1 MHAHVS
7 REEWVFRGLAIAMCL
22 AMVGMDVMP
31 AIISEQQAAIIVAVY
46 LGKKYADAG
55 ATSAGLLLGGTSAMW
70 LGLKMAEFAGAYA
83 LGLAA
88 AGVATG
94 VGLAI

>member
-1 MHAHVS
+1 MHAYVS

-22 AMVGMDVMP
+22 AMVGLAVMP
-31 AIISEQQAAIIVAVY
+31 AIISEQQAAY